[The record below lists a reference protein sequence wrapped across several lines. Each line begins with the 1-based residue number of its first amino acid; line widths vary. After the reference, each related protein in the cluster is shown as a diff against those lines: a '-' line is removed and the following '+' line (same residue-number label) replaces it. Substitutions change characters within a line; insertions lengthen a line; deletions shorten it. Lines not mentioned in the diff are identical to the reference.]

1 MSITEPSKI
10 VPVYDFKNLTG
21 GHFEIHTDGESD
33 LPYLIS
39 FVPFLARRVAEDRK
53 LFEYLKKTTK
63 GLTVSH
69 AIHDLYDIGFPVDAW
84 IVDYYK
90 VTGGTNDDMFNV
102 LMQFYQYIKTFGEP
116 TGSMNL

>member
-69 AIHDLYDIGFPVDAW
+69 AIHDLYD
-84 IVDYYK
+84 YYK